1 MNILVLDGDGIG
13 PEVNG
18 AARRVL
24 EAVGESA
31 GIAWNFENELFGGAS
46 LDVHG
51 VPLTDEVVAKA
62 LACDAVLMGACGGPK
77 WDNVAP
83 HLRAERGLLRI
94 RKEMGV
100 YANLRPAKF
109 YACLNET
116 SPLRPERTDGA
127 DFIIV
132 RELNSG
138 IYFGEPRAISEDGN
152 EGWNTM
158 RYTRQEVERIARIGF
173 ELARNRN
180 GRLTSVDKANVL
192 EVMRVWRNVVTE
204 LHAAEFSD
212 IPLDHNY
219 VDAYA
224 MHLVTRPKDADVIIT
239 GNMFGDILS
248 DLAAALT
255 GSLGMLPSAS
265 IGDGPAIYEPVHG
278 SAPDIAGEDKANPI
292 AAVLSAAML
301 LELTCKRNDLA
312 DLVRDAVEEALN
324 QGNRTGDIFQKGE
337 AGTKLVGTTAMTD
350 AILANLR
357 PKLG

>member
-1 MNILVLDGDGIG
+1 MKILVLDGDGIG

-24 EAVGESA
+24 EAIGKKA
-31 GIAWNFENELFGGAS
+31 GIQWEFENELFGGAS

-51 VPLTDEVVAKA
+51 VPLTDEVVEKA
-62 LACDAVLMGACGGPK
+62 LAADAVLMGACGGPK
-77 WDNVAP
+77 WDDVAP

-109 YACLNET
+109 YECLNDA
-116 SPLRPERTDGA
+116 SPLRPERTEGV
-127 DFIIV
+127 DFVIV

-138 IYFGEPRAISEDGN
+138 IYFGEPRGIADDGN

-158 RYTRQEVERIARIGF
+158 RYTRAEVERIARIGF
-173 ELARNRN
+173 DLARNRN
-180 GRLTSVDKANVL
+180 KRLTSVDKANVL

-204 LHAAEFSD
+204 LHQNEYSEIA
-212 IPLDHNY
+212 LDHNY

-278 SAPDIAGEDKANPI
+278 SAPDIEGQDKANPI
-292 AAVLSAAML
+292 AAILSAAML

-312 DLVRDAVEEALN
+312 NLVRDAVEDALN
-324 QGNRTGDIFQKGE
+324 QGLRTGDIFQKGQ
-337 AGTKLVGTTAMTD
+337 ANTRLVGTIEMTD
-350 AILANLR
+350 AILASLE
-357 PKLG
+357 KTLA

>member
-1 MNILVLDGDGIG
+1 MKILVLDGDGIG
-13 PEVNG
+13 PEVNN

-31 GIAWNFENELFGGAS
+31 GIAWEFENALFGGIS
-46 LDVHG
+46 IDEHG

-62 LACDAVLMGACGGPK
+62 IASDAVLMGACGGPK
-77 WDNVAP
+77 WDNVEPA
-83 HLRAERGLLRI
+83 LRPERGLLRI

-109 YACLNET
+109 YACLDGV
-116 SPLRPERTDGA
+116 SPLRSERTVGA

-138 IYFGEPRAISEDGN
+138 IYFGEPRAISSDGN

-158 RYTRQEVERIARIGF
+158 RYNRMEVERIARVGF

-180 GRLTSVDKANVL
+180 GRMTSVDKANVL

-204 LHAAEFSD
+204 LHQKEFSD
-212 IPLDHNY
+212 VVLDHNY

-278 SAPDIAGEDKANPI
+278 SAPDIAGQNKANPI
-292 AAVLSAAML
+292 AAILSAAML
-301 LELTCKRNDLA
+301 LELTAKRNDLA
-312 DLVRDAVEEALN
+312 NLVRDAVEATLDEGL
-324 QGNRTGDIFQKGE
+324 RTGDIYQKDE
-337 AGTKLVGTTAMTD
+337 AGARLVGTVEMTD
-350 AILANLR
+350 TILKHLKA
-357 PKLG
+357 KLG

>member
-1 MNILVLDGDGIG
+1 MKILVLDGDGIG
-13 PEVNG
+13 PEVN
-18 AARRVL
+18 AEARRVL
-24 EAVGESA
+24 ETVGAAA
-31 GIAWNFENELFGGAS
+31 GIQFEFENELFGGAS

-51 VPLTDEVVAKA
+51 VPLTDEVVAKS
-62 LACDAVLMGACGGPK
+62 LAADAVLMGACGGPK

-109 YACLNET
+109 YACLDGT

-158 RYTRQEVERIARIGF
+158 RYNRNEVERIARVGF

-204 LHAAEFSD
+204 LHAKEFSD

-278 SAPDIAGEDKANPI
+278 SAPDIAGQNKANPI
-292 AAVLSAAML
+292 AAILSAAML

-312 DLVRDAVEEALN
+312 NHVRDAVEDALN
-324 QGNRTGDIFQKGE
+324 EGLRTGDIYQKDE
-337 AGTKLVGTTAMTD
+337 AGARLVGTREMSD
-350 AILANLR
+350 AILKHLQS
-357 PKLG
+357 KLG